1 MKSKIRTRE
10 EVVQICCEQRGIG
23 KRIGLTSGAFDVLHA
38 GHVEYLEYARTLV
51 DVLVVAV
58 NSDES
63 VRSYK
68 SPGRPI
74 NGERER
80 AEVIA
85 GLQSVDHVFVFS
97 ERNNNLNVELLKPDV
112 YIKAGDYTAE
122 SLSSRGIVESYGGR
136 VEIVPFKAG
145 FSTTGVIE
153 KIAALSRTEEGEQI
167 VYERRPAV
175 FVDRDGT
182 VNEHIEYLSD
192 PAQFR
197 EIPGSFAALK
207 SIRDLGFR
215 IVIVTNQPGIGLG
228 YFSKEDFFVVNREMM
243 RQASSI
249 GCFID
254 KVYFCPHSKGDS
266 CQCRKPNPYFIE
278 RAVRELNV
286 DLSKSFV
293 IGDMTSD
300 IQLGKNAGCR
310 SVLVKTG
317 RGGEDRLYDVRPD
330 YVVSDLREVVSL
342 AAEVM
347 KAADLVPQK

>member
-1 MKSKIRTRE
+1 
-10 EVVQICCEQRGIG
+10 V
-23 KRIGLTSGAFDVLHA
+23 
-38 GHVEYLEYARTLV
+38 
-51 DVLVVAV
+51 
-58 NSDES
+58 
-63 VRSYK
+63 
-68 SPGRPI
+68 
-74 NGERER
+74 
-80 AEVIA
+80 A
-85 GLQSVDHVFVFS
+85 GLQAVDHVFVFS
-97 ERNNNLNVELLKPDV
+97 ERNNNINVELLKPDV

-122 SLSSRGIVESYGGR
+122 SLSSRSIVESYGGT

-145 FSTTGVIE
+145 FSTTGVID
-153 KIAALSRTEEGEQI
+153 KISALSRTEEGEQI
-167 VYERRPAV
+167 AYERRPAV

-254 KVYFCPHSKGDS
+254 KVYFCPHSKGDA
-266 CQCRKPNPYFIE
+266 CRCRKPNPYFIE
-278 RAVRELNV
+278 RAVREMNV
-286 DLSKSFV
+286 DVSRSFV

-310 SVLVKTG
+310 TILVKTG
-317 RGGEDRLYDVRPD
+317 RGGDDGLYDAAPD
-330 YVVSDLREVVSL
+330 FVVSDLRGVVEL
-342 AAEVM
+342 AAQVIRG
-347 KAADLVPQK
+347 ADSEPQA

>member
-1 MKSKIRTRE
+1 MKSKIRPRE
-10 EVVQICCEQRGIG
+10 ELVNLCREQRDIG
-23 KRIGLTSGAFDVLHA
+23 KCIGLTSGAFDVLHA
-38 GHVEYLEYARTLV
+38 GHVEYLEHARTLV

-74 NGERER
+74 NSETER
-80 AEVIA
+80 AEVVA

-112 YIKAGDYTAE
+112 YIKAGDYTTE
-122 SLSSRGIVESYGGR
+122 SLSSRSIVESYGGR

-145 FSTTGVIE
+145 FSTTGVID
-153 KIAALSRTEEGEQI
+153 KIAALARTEDGEQI
-167 VYERRPAV
+167 AYERRPAV

-192 PAQFR
+192 PAHFK

-207 SIRDLGFR
+207 AIRALGFR
-215 IVIVTNQPGIGLG
+215 LIIVTNQPGIGLG

-266 CQCRKPNPYFIE
+266 CRCRKPNPYFIE
-278 RAVRELNV
+278 RAVREMNV
-286 DLSKSFV
+286 DVSKSLV

-310 SVLVKTG
+310 TVLVKTG
-317 RGGEDRLYDVRPD
+317 RGGEDGLYDVAPD
-330 YVVSDLREVVSL
+330 FVVSDLKEVVGL
-342 AAEVM
+342 AAGIM
-347 KAADLVPQK
+347 KGA

>member
-10 EVVQICCEQRGIG
+10 EVVQLCREQRDAG

-38 GHVEYLEYARTLV
+38 GHVEYLEHARTLV

-74 NGERER
+74 NSETER
-80 AEVIA
+80 AEVVA
-85 GLQSVDHVFVFS
+85 GLQAVDHAFVFA

-122 SLSSRGIVESYGGR
+122 SLSSRSIVESYGGR

-145 FSTTGVIE
+145 FSTTGVID

-167 VYERRPAV
+167 AYEKRPAV

-192 PAQFR
+192 PAQFK

-207 SIRDLGFR
+207 AIRDLGFR
-215 IVIVTNQPGIGLG
+215 LIIVTNQPGIGLG

-249 GCFID
+249 ECFID

-266 CQCRKPNPYFIE
+266 CRCRKPNPYFIE
-278 RAVRELNV
+278 RAVREMNV
-286 DLSKSFV
+286 DISRSFV

-310 SVLVKTG
+310 TVLVKTG
-317 RGGEDRLYDVRPD
+317 RGGEDGLFDVASD
-330 YVVSDLREVVSL
+330 FVVSDLKEVVGL
-342 AAEVM
+342 AA
-347 KAADLVPQK
+347 KILKGA